1 MRKILWTLIFAVSLT
16 CFAVGPVQALD
27 TPGAVPDLNIWVGTW
42 FKVAMTSNVY
52 HFSNI
57 GVKPK
62 PSASIPESGGTSYMK
77 VTKWDTTTTPGR

>member
-1 MRKILWTLIFAVSLT
+1 MRTILWTLIFAVFLT
-16 CFAVGPVQALD
+16 CFAVGSVQALD
-27 TPGAVPDLNIWVGTW
+27 TPGVVPDLNIWVGTW
-42 FKVAMTSNVY
+42 FKVANTSNVY